1 MGLVEHAGGH
11 IHVETEPNRGTTFR
25 VYLPSVKAEVVTNPA
40 PLVLLPAGGRETVLV
55 AEDEA
60 GIRAMTRAY
69 LEGLG
74 YRVLEAADGVE
85 AVRVSSEYSG
95 VIDLVLTDV
104 LMPGIRGD
112 TAVEEIRKSRPA
124 TKAIFMSGYTDQD
137 LASNGETT
145 LQKPFDFPE
154 LGRRLR
160 EVLDTPRQ

>member
-1 MGLVEHAGGH
+1 
-11 IHVETEPNRGTTFR
+11 
-25 VYLPSVKAEVVTNPA
+25 
-40 PLVLLPAGGRETVLV
+40 LVLLPAGGRETVLV

-74 YRVLEAADGVE
+74 YRVLEAADGME

-124 TKAIFMSGYTDQD
+124 AKAIFMSGYTDQD